1 MGKLE
6 LISDTGKVLMFSPKY
21 DGEDL
26 SEFNK
31 FLVANMSHSHPQLK
45 KSFSAILSVIEKM
58 GETGVYERYFRLE
71 GGRIKA
77 LPLFVNI
84 PRMDRKIGKMRL
96 YCIRISDKL
105 LILGSGAV
113 TLFQK
118 YQDDPVLVEIVEKLR
133 RIDKNINIIA
143 KQSKTNYDDLVAMK
157 RIIESIKL

>member
-1 MGKLE
+1 
-6 LISDTGKVLMFSPKY
+6 MFSPKY

>member
-1 MGKLE
+1 
-6 LISDTGKVLMFSPKY
+6 
-21 DGEDL
+21 
-26 SEFNK
+26 
-31 FLVANMSHSHPQLK
+31 MSHSHPQLK